1 MLVFTAAIVP
11 LLVGQQ
17 TPFVITQNLGDPGEL
32 YNVTGLRAPELGENG
47 AFRWGGANVA
57 IQLQPLGWP
66 LYTTLH
72 VQGVRPDGEPLAHV
86 GAESYGKSL
95 GVQEIPRSPTS
106 LVYRLPVASIFSVNP
121 QITLTSTVFQ
131 APGDQRELGLVYYSV
146 DETSGGFPSLP
157 SAWPALWL
165 ILSVILSYLSIRAL
179 IRAWNCGWRAPSR
192 TGRRAAVIVA
202 AALGGII
209 GILNA
214 TQRPWL
220 VFYSMYFVVPPL
232 VLLLVTPWLRT
243 LRCQHASRGVGADD
257 TIPLPATV
265 VESKRARLVAGMI
278 TVLAL
283 GFMAW
288 HVAAPAEPPGDDP
301 THNVSWGVSF
311 YSALPWAV
319 QLLGIAVVL
328 GVIAWAWFAPVSE
341 SENIPEDDG
350 DAVKEGRKKAAQ
362 SGGAIERAWQAVRL
376 NPQFAIPFVGMLS
389 FAIFP
394 VAYSEGDS
402 NEFDSRISIGAIW
415 RERELLDFY
424 IKVKL
429 WRWLEPIFRLPSDIY
444 QIVAVL
450 AGGIYLAAGNL
461 LGRTLGRSRVDG
473 LVIVGALV
481 AIGNVL
487 IFFRYVESYA
497 LVTAA
502 SLFVLWACWRYTEGK
517 LSFGAVGALATL
529 APFIHG
535 SALWW
540 GPMVVAAWFLR
551 ARQVPR
557 PHRWRKAFADLRD
570 GVGVGLGMVLV
581 IASIMIIDTY
591 DFERFQAGMA
601 EMGGRDGRT
610 LLPLFTTISPTEHYA
625 FFSWSHLGAVV
636 QEQLLTAPM
645 ALATIVI
652 VLAAMW
658 GPVRALARRTPAL
671 VTLAVGAAS
680 MLFYSTA
687 WNPDLGPRNDWD
699 LLGLPALPLT
709 LLAIY
714 LLLQLPHGKA
724 RRLALAAYLS
734 LSAVH
739 AGAWVLV
746 HMLGIRY

>member
-1 MLVFTAAIVP
+1 MTVAAVLP

-17 TPFVITQNLGDPGEL
+17 AQFAITQNLGDPGEL
-32 YNVTGLRAPELGENG
+32 YNVTGLQAPEVGESG
-47 AFRWGGANVA
+47 AFRWGGASVA

-66 LYTTLH
+66 LFVTLH
-72 VQGVRPDGEPLAHV
+72 VQGVRPGSAPLAQA
-86 GAESYGKSL
+86 GAEAYGKSL
-95 GVQEIPRSPTS
+95 GAQEIPRTPST
-106 LVYRLPVASIFSVNP
+106 LEFRLPVASIFSVNP
-121 QITLTSTVFQ
+121 EVTLTSTVFQ

-146 DETSGGFPSLP
+146 DERSGGFPSLP
-157 SAWPALWL
+157 SGWPALWL
-165 ILSVILSYLSIRAL
+165 GLSVILSYISVRAVLS
-179 IRAWNCGWRAPSR
+179 SR
-192 TGRRAAVIVA
+192 TCDRPMVSRRRVDA
-202 AALGGII
+202 AALVAVALGGTI

-220 VFYSMYFVVPPL
+220 VFYSMYFVVLPL
-232 VLLLVTPWLRT
+232 VLLLVAPWLRT
-243 LRCQHASRGVGADD
+243 LRCRRERHGVAAGAASQAPEPVV
-257 TIPLPATV
+257 ATDH
-265 VESKRARLVAGMI
+265 ARLAASLI
-278 TVLAL
+278 TILAL
-283 GFMAW
+283 GLMAW
-288 HVAAPAEPPGDDP
+288 HVAAPAEPSGDDP

-319 QLLGIAVVL
+319 QVLGIIVVL
-328 GVIAWAWFAPVSE
+328 GVIAWAWFAPVGEPASQ
-341 SENIPEDDG
+341 PETEG
-350 DAVKEGRKKAAQ
+350 HAVSAAPQTGRQ
-362 SGGAIERAWQAVRL
+362 SGSAVGRAWRTVRA
-376 NPQFAIPFVGMLS
+376 NPQYAIPFVGMVI
-389 FAIFP
+389 FALFP
-394 VAYSEGDS
+394 VSYSEGDS

-424 IKVKL
+424 VKVKL

-444 QIVAVL
+444 QLMAVV
-450 AGGIYLAAGNL
+450 AGGIYLAAASL
-461 LGRTLGRSRVDG
+461 IGRTLGRSRADG
-473 LVIVGALV
+473 LLIAGALAAV
-481 AIGNVL
+481 GNIL
-487 IFFRYVESYA
+487 LFFRYVESYA

-502 SLFVLWACWRYTEGK
+502 SLFVLWACWRYTDGK

-540 GPMVVAAWFLR
+540 GPMVVAAWLLR
-551 ARQVPR
+551 AGQVPKL
-557 PHRWRKAFADLRD
+557 HRWRNAFADLRD

-581 IASIMIIDTY
+581 IASVMIIDTY

-610 LLPLFTTISPTEHYA
+610 LLPLFTTVSATEHYA
-625 FFSWSHLGAVV
+625 FFSWSHLGAVL

-645 ALATIVI
+645 ALATVII

-658 GPVRALARRTPAL
+658 GSMWPLAKRTPAL

-680 MLFYSTA
+680 MLFYSIA

-746 HMLGIRY
+746 HVLGIRY